1 MGKTILIT
9 GGAGFIGS
17 HCAALLLK
25 HGHTVKA
32 LDSLDPQI
40 HGKERRPPAYLDR
53 RVELIVGDIRVA
65 ADRCAASWPMLTP

>member
-17 HCAALLLK
+17 HCAALLLE

-40 HGKERRPPAYLDR
+40 HGKERRPPPYLDR
-53 RVELIVGDIRVA
+53 RVELIVGDVRSSG
-65 ADRCAASWPMLTP
+65 RCAGRWPMPTR